1 MCTVSWLHQPGGYHL
16 LCNRDEKRTRGI
28 AAGPRVEEWGGVRYV
43 APMDPD
49 RGGTWIAVNEYGV
62 GLCLLNGD
70 TRGHAPGL
78 RSRGL
83 LMPELAW
90 ARCIDDCALLLS
102 RMDFACFARFTLLLL
117 EPGPPAM
124 IATWDG
130 VRFDLNPARDS
141 HMPLTSSSFDPEGV
155 RLARVAEFARHTGGR
170 ALEPADLYNFHSCH
184 GSQPDAYSP
193 CMHRADAE
201 TVSFSWAVVSQ
212 SEVRFLYLPAA
223 PCRHTSGEQQIL
235 ARAA

>member
-1 MCTVSWLHQPGGYHL
+1 MCTVCWLHQPGGYHL

-28 AAGPRVEEWGGVRYV
+28 AAGPRLEEWGGVRYV

-49 RGGTWIAVNEYGV
+49 RGGTWIAVNEYGI

-70 TRGHAPGL
+70 NRGRTTAA

-83 LMPELAW
+83 IIPELTW

-102 RMDFACFARFTLLLL
+102 RMDLVDFAPFTLLLL

-124 IATWDG
+124 IAAWDG
-130 VRFDLNPARDS
+130 ARYGMNPAGDG
-141 HMPLTSSSFDPEGV
+141 HMPLTSSSFDPDGV
-155 RLARVAEFARHTGGR
+155 RRARLDEFARHTGGQS
-170 ALEPADLYNFHSCH
+170 LQPADLYRFHSCH
-184 GSQPDAYSP
+184 GASPDAYSP
-193 CMHRADAE
+193 CMHRDDAE
-201 TVSFSWAVVSQ
+201 TVSFSWAVVSAD
-212 SEVRFLYLPAA
+212 EVRFLYLPTA
-223 PCRHTSGEQQIL
+223 PCRHSPGEQKCL